1 MYFPFFVGVMCL
13 SLFCYA
19 LLCVFSSFTI
29 ILKRKRELVALHLLS
44 YGRLVA
50 VNANGAAVCV
60 IVAFLDHT
68 HLLFVMKLDTFNL
81 NLICM

>member
-1 MYFPFFVGVMCL
+1 MCL

-50 VNANGAAVCV
+50 VNANGAAVCLQCV
-60 IVAFLDHT
+60 IVAFPDHT
-68 HLLFVMKLDTFNL
+68 HLRFVMKLNTFNL
-81 NLICM
+81 NIICM